1 MKLKPILILLA
12 ALCIIVLG
20 ALLPQLVALRQDR
33 QSEGQVQFS
42 SVEGVELEFTQSDI
56 SRSETLAI
64 LARSRDAVAI
74 PRELANLKPEKVE
87 KIAAATVE
95 KFRDAGILLGDIEE
109 DSLLD
114 AQPMLFYGLEGQ
126 SVIYWAVSFGD
137 PFGQHSFSLTVD
149 DRTGT
154 VCSAEYMDGA
164 SEYEP
169 DRMEA
174 VLGGFCRIYLTGL
187 GDEFSGWS
195 VEELTKN
202 AKSPQD
208 KSYLATELSWS
219 DSLYGENRITF
230 FVNRSGFYT
239 YFG

>member
-1 MKLKPILILLA
+1 MKLKPILVIFA
-12 ALCIIVLG
+12 AVCIIVLG
-20 ALLPQLVALRQDR
+20 AMLPQLVALRQDG
-33 QSEGQVQFS
+33 QSEGQIQFS

-64 LARSRDAVAI
+64 LAHSRDVVEI
-74 PRELANLKPEKVE
+74 PPELANLSQEKLE
-87 KIAAATVE
+87 QIARATARNYYE
-95 KFRDAGILLGDIEE
+95 AGILLSDPGE
-109 DSLLD
+109 DRLIHSQPLLY
-114 AQPMLFYGLEGQ
+114 YGMNGQ
-126 SVIYWAVSFGD
+126 SNVLWLVTYGD
-137 PFGQHSFSLTVD
+137 EGTFHLFTFIVD
-149 DRTGT
+149 DRTGA
-154 VCSAEYMDGA
+154 VCSAEYLDGT

-174 VLGGFCRIYLTGL
+174 VLGGFCRAYLTGL

-195 VEELTKN
+195 VEELTKS

-208 KSYLATELSWS
+208 KSYLATELGWS
-219 DSLYGENRITF
+219 DPLYGENRITF